1 MATITSKIDST
12 KQFSNTAEYLKAI
25 ATYMAKE
32 NLYGSYNRNR
42 KVEGTGGSFTVIND
56 TLVVIPLGLLAK
68 RGIGKAYLAKVSGLT
83 LFGNYCKSSIS
94 DTEIT
99 FRHYKSYERNISR
112 WVSI

>member
-25 ATYMAKE
+25 AQFIAKE
-32 NLYGSYNRNR
+32 NLYGSYNRDR
-42 KVEGTGGSFTVIND
+42 TVPTTGDSYRVINE

-99 FRHYKSYERNISR
+99 FRHYKSYEKNISR

>member
-25 ATYMAKE
+25 AHFIAKE
-32 NLYGSYNRNR
+32 NLYGSYNHDRR
-42 KVEGTGGSFTVIND
+42 IPLSGDSYKVIDE

-68 RGIGKAYLAKVSGLT
+68 RGIGRAYLAKVSGLS

-99 FRHYKSYERNISR
+99 FRYYKSYESGLYA
-112 WVSI
+112 